1 MKFKKKFTALVRR
14 LNDGQFL
21 SAAYLSYYYFY
32 LSLYDHVNGT
42 SFSHSQS
49 ASQSGVPVG
58 GTGNFPVHP
67 RLVKKYLGA
76 SGLKVND
83 NILDVG
89 HGSGVVL
96 HVAAKMGF
104 KNLSGIEYSDATYE
118 VSKNNVGMHAKLIHG
133 NAIDLDLAPYDGIFF
148 FNPFRGELA
157 KQFFKKLAASSVR
170 VILTVNHDSE
180 IEPIIHSHY
189 RLVYKY
195 QHFLYRNFN
204 CKIWVKDAMHGVTS
218 SEK

>member
-1 MKFKKKFTALVRR
+1 MKFKKKFTAFVSR

-21 SAAYLSYYYFY
+21 RVAYLSYYYFY
-32 LSLYDHVNGT
+32 LSLYDRVHGT

-49 ASQSGVPVG
+49 ALESGVPVG
-58 GTGNFPVHP
+58 GTGNFPTHP
-67 RLVKKYLGA
+67 RLVKKYFCA

-104 KNLSGIEYSDATYE
+104 RNLSGIEYSDATYE

-133 NAIDLDLAPYDGIFF
+133 NAIDLELAPYDGIFF

-157 KQFFKKLAASSVR
+157 KQFFENVVASSAR
-170 VILTVNHDSE
+170 VILTVNHDSA
-180 IEPIIHSHY
+180 IEPILYPHY
-189 RLVYKY
+189 RLVYNF

-204 CKIWVKDAMHGVTS
+204 CKIWVKGLMHGASS